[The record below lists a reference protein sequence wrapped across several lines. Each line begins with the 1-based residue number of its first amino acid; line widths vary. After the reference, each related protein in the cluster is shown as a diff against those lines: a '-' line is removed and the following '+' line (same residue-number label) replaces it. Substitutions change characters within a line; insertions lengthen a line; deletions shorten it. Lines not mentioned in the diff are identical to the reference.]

1 MSETNL
7 IRNLTA
13 RLRNLFCVADFVKRN
28 DDGSV
33 QAKTHNGVTLRDKK
47 EAFSYGFMAKAKSGK
62 AIVFCQA
69 GSYNDFEI
77 LPILKADDVAAPELE
92 EGDAAL
98 YTGEGA
104 VIIVREAG
112 GVEVLAKGSGAVKI
126 IAEDGAFY
134 FANGKNN
141 IYNVFIGL
149 IDEIKT
155 LITTGSPVSQ
165 VINEASKQKL
175 DIYKNKVKELFAEA
189 E

>member
-7 IRNLTA
+7 IRNLSA

-47 EAFSYGFMAKAKSGK
+47 EAYPYGFYAKAKSGK

-77 LPILKADDVAAPELE
+77 FPVLKADDVSAPELE
-92 EGDAAL
+92 EGDATL

-104 VIIVREAG
+104 AIIVREAG
-112 GVEVLAKGSGAVKI
+112 GVEVFAKGSGAVKI
-126 IAEDGAFY
+126 IAEDGTF
-134 FANGKNN
+134 
-141 IYNVFIGL
+141 
-149 IDEIKT
+149 
-155 LITTGSPVSQ
+155 
-165 VINEASKQKL
+165 
-175 DIYKNKVKELFAEA
+175 
-189 E
+189 

>member
-1 MSETNL
+1 MRDARDFIAK
-7 IRNLTA
+7 IRNLFSTGT
-13 RLRNLFCVADFVKRN
+13 LQKRY
-28 DDGSV
+28 DDGAV
-33 QAKTHNGVTLRDKK
+33 QVMTHTERVLEKH
-47 EAFSYGFMAKAKSGK
+47 EAFFYGFIAKAKNGK
-62 AIVFCQA
+62 AIVFCQ
-69 GSYNDFEI
+69 GGNYNDYEI
-77 LPILKADDVAAPELE
+77 LPILKADDVTAPELE

-112 GVEVLAKGSGAVKI
+112 GVEVLAKGSGAIKI

-155 LITTGSPVSQ
+155 LITTGSPASQ

-175 DIYKNKVKELFAEA
+175 DMYKNKVKELFAEA